1 MELYW
6 PYLLA
11 DYYAALE
18 DVTAVTI
25 FLILVSSLDDLFIDL
40 WYWTR
45 RIARSLTIDR
55 RITPLAVADLQNRPE
70 QPLAVMVP
78 AWLEYDVIARMIENM
93 VKTLDYREYVIF
105 VGTYMNDAATI
116 AEVERMRARYRQ
128 LVRVEV
134 PHPGPT
140 CKADCLNWLVQAI
153 LLYGAENQVDFA
165 GVVLHDSEDVLHP
178 LELKYFNYLLPRKD
192 MIQIPVLSLP
202 RDWHKFVA
210 CTYMDEFAEWHG
222 KDLVVRESMAGV
234 VPSAG
239 VGTCFSI
246 RALRMLAAETDNQP
260 FNTQS
265 LTEDYD
271 IGERLARKGMRSI
284 FGRFPVEYRIRRKVL
299 FGFAGEYERRL
310 VMPLCVREYFPD
322 TFRAAYRQKARWT
335 LGIGLQAWQQFGWT
349 GGLAA
354 RYLLFRDRKGVVT
367 SFVPIAGYVLAIQF
381 VLFYLAVALEAPM
394 LLFPSLFSTS
404 EWLIDVLYVNAILLC
419 NRAFQRFY
427 FVSRVY
433 GWEQGLLS
441 IPRMV
446 VGNFINCMATA
457 RAWRLFLSHLF
468 VGTRLVWDKTMHAFP
483 SADALMQRRQKL
495 GDVLVSWR
503 AIDARTL
510 DETLQEQARRDM
522 PLGQMLIAKGVLDE
536 ETLAE
541 AISFQSGLPRA
552 HLRPDDVR
560 QHAHLLPVDAC
571 VRLRCAPFARSPEG
585 RVAVAVAGPLHEN
598 ELKLL
603 AKDLGHPPEM
613 HIVRES
619 EVVAALRIMRGE
631 AADFERS
638 ARTSNLRLLGDLLI
652 ERGAVKRDVL
662 KHALDEYH
670 PQKHGRIGQFLVKRG
685 VVTAAIV
692 ESVID
697 LQRTMAGGY
706 ARPAE

>member
-1 MELYW
+1 
-6 PYLLA
+6 
-11 DYYAALE
+11 
-18 DVTAVTI
+18 
-25 FLILVSSLDDLFIDL
+25 
-40 WYWTR
+40 
-45 RIARSLTIDR
+45 
-55 RITPLAVADLQNRPE
+55 
-70 QPLAVMVP
+70 
-78 AWLEYDVIARMIENM
+78 
-93 VKTLDYREYVIF
+93 
-105 VGTYMNDAATI
+105 
-116 AEVERMRARYRQ
+116 
-128 LVRVEV
+128 
-134 PHPGPT
+134 
-140 CKADCLNWLVQAI
+140 VQAI
-153 LLYGAENQVDFA
+153 FLHGEENNVEFA

-202 RDWHKFVA
+202 RNWHQFVA

-246 RALRMLAAETDNQP
+246 RALRTLAAETDNQP

-271 IGERLARKGMRSI
+271 IGERLAREGMRSI
-284 FGRFPVEYRIRRKVL
+284 FGRFPVEFRIRHKVL
-299 FGFAGEYERRL
+299 FGFAGEYEKKL

-349 GGLAA
+349 GGLAS
-354 RYLLFRDRKGVVT
+354 RYLLFRDRKGIFT
-367 SFVPIAGYVLAIQF
+367 SFVPIVGYALAVQF
-381 VLFYLAVALEAPM
+381 VAFYVATTLEAPM

-404 EWLIDVLYVNAILLC
+404 ERLIDILYVNAALLC
-419 NRAFQRFY
+419 NRAFHRFY

-433 GWEQGLLS
+433 GWEQGLLA

-457 RAWRLFLSHLF
+457 RAWRMFLSHLF

-483 SADALMQRRQKL
+483 STDALVRRRQKL

-503 AIDARTL
+503 AIDSQTL
-510 DETLQEQARRDM
+510 DQTLQEQAGREM
-522 PLGQMLIAKGVLDE
+522 PLGRLLVSKGMLDDD
-536 ETLAE
+536 TLAE

-552 HLRPDDVR
+552 RLTLDEIWRYADE
-560 QHAHLLPVDAC
+560 LSVDLC
-571 VRLRCAPFARSPEG
+571 VRLRVAPFDRTSDGKVCIA
-585 RVAVAVAGPLHEN
+585 AAGPLHDN
-598 ELKLL
+598 ELELL
-603 AKDLGHPPEM
+603 ARHLGHQPKV
-613 HIVRES
+613 HIVRET
-619 EVVAALRIMRGE
+619 EIVAALRLLRGE
-631 AADFERS
+631 KADFEKAASS
-638 ARTSNLRLLGDLLI
+638 ANARLLGDLLI

-662 KHALDEYH
+662 KHVLDEYH
-670 PQKHGRIGQFLVKRG
+670 PQEHGRIGQFLVERG

-697 LQRTMAGGY
+697 FQRGLMGPDVH
-706 ARPAE
+706 PAA